1 MLLVGLAALL
11 ALQTS
16 TAQLRVTVS
25 VIDSCHI
32 ALTSTSDVAATE
44 LACAAHF
51 GPPPRVRPDTT
62 QYGPV
67 VLIEF

>member
-1 MLLVGLAALL
+1 LVDLAALL

-16 TAQLRVTVS
+16 TAQLRVSATV
-25 VIDSCHI
+25 VDSCHI
-32 ALTSTSDVAATE
+32 ALTSTSDVTATE
-44 LACAAHF
+44 LACAAHA